1 MKVHDLVSSIN
12 DVHVGAKQGDT
23 SPPAP
28 FGFVLALPC
37 ACALRAQIPG
47 IVDAQFTIFAFVSRP
62 EIAIHP
68 SSARG
73 TELALRIE
81 LRDINRGRRGMG
93 IGKENRREAAEC
105 RDSSSYF
112 HFQSP
117 VLRPKH
123 IS

>member
-1 MKVHDLVSSIN
+1 MKVHGLVSWTN
-12 DVHVGAKQGDT
+12 DVRVDAKHGDT

-28 FGFVLALPC
+28 FGFVFALPC

-47 IVDAQFTIFAFVSRP
+47 IVDAQFTIFALVSRAD
-62 EIAIHP
+62 IAIHP

-73 TELALRIE
+73 TELAIGIE
-81 LRDINRGRRGMG
+81 LRGINPRLARTWIRN
-93 IGKENRREAAEC
+93 ENRCDAAEC

>member
-1 MKVHDLVSSIN
+1 LVSSTN

-47 IVDAQFTIFAFVSRP
+47 IVDAQFTIFALVSRADV
-62 EIAIHP
+62 AIHP

-73 TELALRIE
+73 TDLAIGIE
-81 LRDINRGRRGMG
+81 LGGKTHASLARGFATRIVAMPQSVVTTAV
-93 IGKENRREAAEC
+93 IFI
-105 RDSSSYF
+105 SSLLF
-112 HFQSP
+112 CVQ
-117 VLRPKH
+117 
-123 IS
+123 